1 MCLSVGDGMKI
12 QFEWPAL
19 RQPVELDKR
28 LTAEN
33 SAVLDVVSGDFAITN
48 SRPERDVVAFYWHL
62 SRPVIVN
69 LCVEHLCSL
78 DSVELKYGSVH
89 SLRPGSKIQA
99 GHFKLSLAR
108 ESDVETEEQTFY
120 QLIYPGSDLQASNKI
135 PEVEEV
141 LPNGGSNI
149 NDLHYFNELALA
161 EDKGNDILKR
171 LEAEYKYFLIWQKQG
186 RGEYHDVSQYE
197 KYTIKT
203 DDRFDR
209 IREQVKGKT
218 LTECIIARDFLMEK
232 VWPDF
237 ETGES
242 FDDFFQQE
250 EKTDLLKAL
259 SPEYIVAKNK
269 DRVPELVFQ
278 DFYKV
283 GLDSHY

>member
-1 MCLSVGDGMKI
+1 MNI

-33 SAVLDVVSGDFAITN
+33 IAVLDVVSGDFGITN
-48 SRPERDVVAFYWHL
+48 SRSGRDVVAFYWHL
-62 SRPVIVN
+62 NRPVILN
-69 LCVEHLCSL
+69 LCVDHLCSL
-78 DSVELKYGSVH
+78 DSVELKYGSAH

-108 ESDVETEEQTFY
+108 ESDVETEEQNFY
-120 QLIYPGSDLQASNKI
+120 QLIYSGSDLQASKKI

-141 LPNGGSNI
+141 LPNSGSNI
-149 NDLHYFNELALA
+149 NDLHYFIELDQA
-161 EDKGNDILKR
+161 EDKGSDILKR

-186 RGEYHDVSQYE
+186 GDEYHDASHYE
-197 KYTIKT
+197 KHTIKT
-203 DDRFDR
+203 DDRFDH

-242 FDDFFQQE
+242 VDDFFQQDQ
-250 EKTDLLKAL
+250 KTDLLKAL
-259 SPEYIVAKNK
+259 SPEYIMAKNK
-269 DRVPELVFQ
+269 DRVPDLVFQ